1 MEIKLQAKDLHLD
14 IIAVTPLTE
23 LPKLKD
29 VIFGIDPSAFVVVN
43 NTLEV
48 LGKRHGSR
56 KVY

>member
-14 IIAVTPLTE
+14 IIAVTTLTE

-29 VIFGIDPSAFVVVN
+29 VILGIDPSAFVVVN

>member
-14 IIAVTPLTE
+14 IIAVTTLTE

-29 VIFGIDPSAFVVVN
+29 VILGIDPGAFVVVN

>member
-14 IIAVTPLTE
+14 IIAVTTLTE

-29 VIFGIDPSAFVVVN
+29 VILGIDPGAFVVVN

-48 LGKRHGSR
+48 LGRRYGSR

>member
-1 MEIKLQAKDLHLD
+1 VLFTI
-14 IIAVTPLTE
+14 TTLTE

-29 VIFGIDPSAFVVVN
+29 IIFAIDPGAFVVVN
-43 NTLEV
+43 NTVEV